1 MSEYTKELLKHLSYV
16 GSASRR
22 VMDVG
27 NCQKSAPTQQL
38 VLDILAEED
47 GVTSGV
53 LAEIL
58 DMRPSSVTEI
68 LNKLESR
75 GEIRRQEDEQDKRIK
90 RIYITEVGREKA
102 NLNKPQER
110 SEEFFAGLTDE
121 EMQTLDQLLNK
132 VIDGWSEDFGGRPEF
147 PNDPFEAIE
156 ALKAMR
162 MQFNP
167 HMKDFGNLSPAERR
181 EMKRAW
187 REQMRKFSGR
197 GFRPGP
203 GHGPF
208 GVSPFDPSSTSH
220 DPKAD
225 PRKGPEDHPRDS
237 DWENW

>member
-1 MSEYTKELLKHLSYV
+1 MSEYTKELLKRLSYV

-22 VMDVG
+22 LMDVG
-27 NCQKSAPTQQL
+27 NCQKGAPTQQL

-75 GEIRRQEDEQDKRIK
+75 GEIKRREDEQDKRIK
-90 RIYITEVGREKA
+90 RIYITEIGREKA

-110 SEEFFAGLTDE
+110 SEEFFAG
-121 EMQTLDQLLNK
+121 
-132 VIDGWSEDFGGRPEF
+132 RPEF

-156 ALKAMR
+156 ALKAMKL
-162 MQFNP
+162 QFEP
-167 HMKDFGNLSPAERR
+167 HMKEFGRMSQAERR
-181 EMKRAW
+181 QMKRAW
-187 REQMRKFSGR
+187 REQMRNQFGR
-197 GFRPGP
+197 AGFGS
-203 GHGPF
+203 GPF
-208 GVSPFDPSSTSH
+208 G
-220 DPKAD
+220 
-225 PRKGPEDHPRDS
+225 PEHPRGPKEAPHDQPKDK

>member
-1 MSEYTKELLKHLSYV
+1 MSEYTKELLKRLSYV

-22 VMDVG
+22 LMDMG

-75 GEIRRQEDEQDKRIK
+75 DEIERREDEQDKRIK
-90 RIYITEVGREKA
+90 RIYITEIGREKA

-121 EMQTLDQLLNK
+121 ERHTLDQLLNK

-156 ALKAMR
+156 ALKAMK
-162 MQFNP
+162 MQFDP
-167 HMKDFGNLSPAERR
+167 HMKDFGRMSPTERR
-181 EMKRAW
+181 QMKRAW
-187 REQMRKFSGR
+187 KEQMRNQFGR
-197 GFRPGP
+197 GGFGP
-203 GHGPF
+203 GPF
-208 GVSPFDPSSTSH
+208 GPGPI
-220 DPKAD
+220 DPKDD
-225 PRKGPEDHPRDS
+225 PRKKGPQDQPHDS

>member
-1 MSEYTKELLKHLSYV
+1 MSEYTKELLKRLSYV

-22 VMDVG
+22 LMDVG

-68 LNKLESR
+68 LNKLEKR
-75 GEIRRQEDEQDKRIK
+75 GEIERREDEQDKRIK
-90 RIYITEVGREKA
+90 RIYITATGREKA
-102 NLNKPQER
+102 DLNKPQER
-110 SEEFFAGLTDE
+110 SEEFFAGLTE
-121 EMQTLDQLLNK
+121 EEKHTLDQLLNK

-156 ALKAMR
+156 ALKAMK
-162 MQFNP
+162 MQFDP
-167 HMKDFGNLSPAERR
+167 QMKEFGRLSPAERR
-181 EMKRAW
+181 QMKRAW
-187 REQMRKFSGR
+187 KEQMRNQFGR
-197 GFRPGP
+197 GGFGP
-203 GHGPF
+203 GPF
-208 GVSPFDPSSTSH
+208 GPEHPRG
-220 DPKAD
+220 PK
-225 PRKGPEDHPRDS
+225 DHPHGEDPHKQPKDS

>member
-1 MSEYTKELLKHLSYV
+1 MSEYTKELLKRLSYV

-22 VMDVG
+22 LMDVG
-27 NCQKSAPTQQL
+27 NCQKGAPTQQL

-75 GEIRRQEDEQDKRIK
+75 GEIKRREDEQDKRIK
-90 RIYITEVGREKA
+90 RIYITEIGREKA

-121 EMQTLDQLLNK
+121 ELHTLDQLLNK

-156 ALKAMR
+156 ALKAMKL
-162 MQFNP
+162 QFEP
-167 HMKDFGNLSPAERR
+167 HMKEFGRMSQAERR
-181 EMKRAW
+181 QMKRAW
-187 REQMRKFSGR
+187 REQMRNQFGR
-197 GFRPGP
+197 DGFGP
-203 GHGPF
+203 GPF
-208 GVSPFDPSSTSH
+208 GPEHPRG
-220 DPKAD
+220 PKED
-225 PRKGPEDHPRDS
+225 PRKKDPHDQPKDK

>member
-1 MSEYTKELLKHLSYV
+1 MTMSEYTKELLKHLSYV

-22 VMDVG
+22 LMDVG
-27 NCQKSAPTQQL
+27 SCQKSAPTQQL

-75 GEIRRQEDEQDKRIK
+75 GEIERREDEQDKRIK

-110 SEEFFAGLTDE
+110 SEEFFAGLTED

-132 VIDGWSEDFGGRPEF
+132 MVDGWSEDFGGRPEF

-156 ALKAMR
+156 ALKAMK
-162 MQFNP
+162 MQFDP
-167 HMKDFGNLSPAERR
+167 HMSEFGKLSPAERR

-187 REQMRKFSGR
+187 KEQMRKEFGGR
-197 GFRPGP
+197 GFRPGA
-203 GHGPF
+203 GPF
-208 GVSPFDPSSTSH
+208 GRPFDPQ
-220 DPKAD
+220 DD
-225 PRKGPEDHPRDS
+225 PRHNGPHGHPHDQSHES